1 MITARDLNPSFPFA
15 MTRATFLKT
24 LLSGVAGAAALG
36 GYGRWIEPSIL
47 SVSRHT
53 IGGATASPA
62 LRLVQISDLHLK
74 AVGKHEEKVAE
85 RLHELAPDVLL
96 FTGDAIDAPDNL
108 HLLGTFL
115 SLLPRTRHALA
126 VLGNWEHWAQ
136 IDRKQLEGVYGRHGT
151 RRDHIASR
159 VLFGDYQPQAV
170 LSGHTHGGQVQVL
183 GWAPVR
189 PPGSGRYVSGWYKES
204 EPHLFVSRG
213 IGTSVFPVRLGASP
227 ELPLFEWYLH

>member
-1 MITARDLNPSFPFA
+1 
-15 MTRATFLKT
+15 
-24 LLSGVAGAAALG
+24 
-36 GYGRWIEPSIL
+36 
-47 SVSRHT
+47 
-53 IGGATASPA
+53 
-62 LRLVQISDLHLK
+62 
-74 AVGKHEEKVAE
+74 
-85 RLHELAPDVLL
+85 
-96 FTGDAIDAPDNL
+96 L

-126 VLGNWEHWAQ
+126 VLGNWEHWAK

-151 RRDHIASR
+151 RLLVNESVQLEHHGKAYVITGFDDATGGNPDVSSALQTAAPHRNHIVLAHSPNYRDHIASR

-213 IGTSVFPVRLGASP
+213 IGTSVFPVRFGASP
-227 ELPLFEWYLH
+227 ELPFFEWYLH